1 MVHVCHPSSGSL
13 TKAGSC
19 TNMPIIILLLTPVH
33 TTAACGYTIPNFL
46 VISLHAGD
54 NTSLFDVLHEK
65 LAAFYLRRVD
75 DRAWPPVSVTNFVD
89 LTLMNDNISWRT
101 TLQDSIDNIIND
113 QDSVSYAALTSNF
126 RGRRRA
132 RRDRYDT
139 KNLNLILLE
148 GRTGCGKTTFMIRVS
163 RDWAN
168 GEYWQQK
175 LLIFVQLGRLE
186 ASNVDLTYIVQCAC
200 PSFDQRDIASLH
212 EIIGEHEGANVVFA
226 FDGLDEY
233 CTNENDVVT
242 SIIKGEKLPNA
253 VVIVTSRPAASQKFR
268 RYASKKMEVVGFLQ
282 HNVKEYIQ
290 NYFAIAPDKAD
301 NLISLLEEHPN
312 LMNMC
317 YLPLHAAMLAFL
329 YETDECLPETETEI
343 YAHFTRS
350 ILLRSI
356 QRRTGMCGHMKSH
369 KDLVGRDKILFQ
381 NICKLAF
388 KAVINL
394 VQTFKDSD
402 IKDSGIDADSFGND
416 ESTLGLIVVDRY
428 FMKYGCDATYTFLH
442 QTFKEYL
449 AAIHISNLDDCE
461 LKALI
466 DKQSNNDKLLVVWRF
481 LCGMMDFSK
490 PFTIKLFD
498 HLLEKVSSD
507 SLTNIHFAHESQDIL
522 PCKSVIK
529 MYQGT
534 LKFSNKHLRP
544 LDCTSIGYIIS
555 KSESE
560 VNQVQLVF
568 KHCDFTKI
576 GLQALFH
583 RIGNNCQIS
592 LNVQ

>member
-1 MVHVCHPSSGSL
+1 MFEV
-13 TKAGSC
+13 
-19 TNMPIIILLLTPVH
+19 
-33 TTAACGYTIPNFL
+33 F
-46 VISLHAGD
+46 
-54 NTSLFDVLHEK
+54 HEK

-89 LTLMNDNISWRT
+89 LTLMKDNISWRT
-101 TLQDSIDNIIND
+101 TLKDSIDSIVKD
-113 QDSVSYAALTSNF
+113 QNSVSYAALSNDF
-126 RGRRRA
+126 EGRRRA

-148 GRTGCGKTTFMIRVS
+148 GRTGCGKTTLMIRIS

-168 GEYWQQK
+168 GEYLRRK

-186 ASNVDLTYIVQCAC
+186 ASLNVNLTNILQCAC
-200 PSFDQRDIASLH
+200 PSFDQKDIASLY
-212 EIIGEHEGANVVFA
+212 EIIGEREGVNAVFA

-233 CTNENDVVT
+233 CPIENNVITN
-242 SIIKGEKLPNA
+242 IIKGEILPNA
-253 VVIVTSRPAASQKFR
+253 LVIVTSRPAASQKFR

-290 NYFAIAPDKAD
+290 NYFATTPDKAD
-301 NLISLLEEHPN
+301 DLISHLEGHAN

-317 YLPLHAAMLAFL
+317 YLPLHVAMLAFL
-329 YETDECLPETETEI
+329 YETDKCWPETETEI

-350 ILLRSI
+350 ILLRSM
-356 QRRTGMCGHMKSH
+356 QRRTGVCGHMKSH
-369 KDLVGRDKILFQ
+369 KDLMGRDKILFQ

-388 KAVINL
+388 KAAIDSL
-394 VQTFKDSD
+394 QTFNDSD
-402 IKDSGIDADSFGND
+402 IKDSGIDADSSGND

-449 AAIHISNLDDCE
+449 AAIHISDLADPE

-466 DKQSNNDKLLVVWRF
+466 DKNGDNNKLLVVWRF

-498 HLLEKVSSD
+498 HLLERVSSD
-507 SLTNIHFAHESQDIL
+507 SLTNIHFAHESQNVL
-522 PCKSVIK
+522 PCKNVIK
-529 MYQGT
+529 MYQGILT
-534 LKFSNKHLRP
+534 FTNKRLSP
-544 LDCTSIGYIIS
+544 LDCASIGYVINM
-555 KSESE
+555 SESE
-560 VNQVQLVF
+560 FNQVQLIF

-576 GLQALFH
+576 GLQTLFH
-583 RIGNNCQIS
+583 RIGNDCQIS
-592 LNVQ
+592 LTIQ